1 MPLSL
6 LALTYPMV
14 PGLILFARHRYRPLS
29 SVNPVIACYVIGIAL
44 GNSGVLPAGAMGIQD
59 ILSSVTVAL
68 SIPLMLLSLD
78 ITNLKSMSKTAAVS
92 LGAATVSVIVASAAG
107 YLLFRSTVA
116 ESESL
121 AGLLVGV
128 YTGGTPN
135 LAAIRTALNVDP
147 SLYVTVHTADVVM
160 GGLYLL
166 FVITIA
172 KPLFGLF
179 LKPFDASIAADSP
192 AGGEST
198 SYTAIFSP
206 RHRKRSLVSIG
217 IAIALVG
224 LSVGVAALFPE
235 SQRSLV
241 TILTLSTASLAVSA
255 VPPTNR
261 LKTSFKIGEYAILV
275 FCVVV
280 GSMAQIEIILASSL
294 PILGF
299 VAVAVF
305 GSLILHVLLARLFR
319 LDTDTLLITS
329 TAAICSPPFVGMVA
343 VAIRN
348 RSLIP
353 AGITT
358 GIVGYAIG
366 NYLGISVS
374 LLLRG
379 LG

>member
-6 LALTYPMV
+6 LALTYPVV
-14 PGLILFARHRYRPLS
+14 PGLVLLARSRYRVLS
-29 SVNPVIACYVIGIAL
+29 SVNPVIACYLIGIAI
-44 GNSGVLPAGAMGIQD
+44 GNAGILPDGAAGIQD
-59 ILSSVTVAL
+59 LLSSVTVAL
-68 SIPLMLLSLD
+68 SIPLMLLALD
-78 ITNLKSMSKTAAVS
+78 ITNLKSMSKAAAVS
-92 LGAATVSVIVASAAG
+92 LGAATIAVILASAAG
-107 YLLFRSTVA
+107 YLLFRGHVA
-116 ESESL
+116 ESSSL

-160 GGLYLL
+160 GGIYLL
-166 FVITIA
+166 FVITIG
-172 KPLFGLF
+172 KPLLGLF
-179 LKPFDASIAADSP
+179 LKPFDHSQKDDRSV
-192 AGGEST
+192 GGEGT
-198 SYTAIFSP
+198 SYVAIFSR
-206 RHRKRSLVSIG
+206 RHRGRSAIAVG
-217 IAIALVG
+217 IAVILVG
-224 LSVGVAALFPE
+224 LSVGIAALFPE
-235 SQRSLV
+235 ESRSLV
-241 TILTLSTASLAVSA
+241 TILALSTASLGVSA
-255 VPPTNR
+255 IPQTNR
-261 LKTSFKIGEYAILV
+261 LRTSFKIGEYAILV

-280 GSMAQIEIILASSL
+280 GSMAQVGVILAASL

-305 GSLILHVLLARLFR
+305 GSLTLHVLLARLFR
-319 LDTDTLLITS
+319 VDTDTLLITS

-343 VAIRN
+343 VAIQN

-374 LLLRG
+374 LLLRS